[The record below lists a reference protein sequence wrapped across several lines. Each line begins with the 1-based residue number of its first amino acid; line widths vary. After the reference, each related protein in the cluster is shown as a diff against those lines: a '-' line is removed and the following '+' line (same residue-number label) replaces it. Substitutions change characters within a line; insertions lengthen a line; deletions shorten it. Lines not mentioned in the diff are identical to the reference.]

1 MLRARII
8 HDCIRKLLIS
18 SPSDEA
24 AMECLCRL
32 LTTVGQALDKETKDR
47 LAKGPIQGLVDLG
60 SYFKE
65 MMKLVEQKKT
75 SARVRFMMQDVIE
88 LRFNGWKKRRE
99 DVVSKTI
106 DEIHKQLEK
115 KQIEKKRREGKKRS
129 EEKEDKR
136 ILELEEFNKH
146 AQSTEIRLYDAEL
159 KVKFLEKENSRL
171 KKQQEFYINK
181 AREWKNRAL
190 KYERTLQDKGIP
202 VPTRDKGKNQVHTG
216 CPPKNF
222 HFL

>member
-1 MLRARII
+1 MVKKVTLVTHIIVYRKSTSVPRSPAPKEVRI
-8 HDCIRKLLIS
+8 
-18 SPSDEA
+18 
-24 AMECLCRL
+24 
-32 LTTVGQALDKETKDR
+32 LTW
-47 LAKGPIQGLVDLG
+47 
-60 SYFKE
+60 
-65 MMKLVEQKKT
+65 
-75 SARVRFMMQDVIE
+75 MQDVIE
-88 LRFNGWKKRRE
+88 LRLNGWKKRRE

-171 KKQQEFYINK
+171 KKQEEFYINK

-190 KYERTLQDKGIP
+190 KYERTLEDKGIS
-202 VPTRDKGKNQVHTG
+202 VLTREKGKNQVNSIVHQFK
-216 CPPKNF
+216 CWPS
-222 HFL
+222 FLGG